1 MNTSITKFLKQHYVD
16 GVFHTHV
23 SLINPKGKFQLNRE
37 SMEKLWDI
45 YTDLVDDDEEI
56 LGIGEKPTHYL
67 PVLCDIDIKIE
78 DDSVDFSEEE
88 HIYTKKN
95 VNDIIEIYQSVLR
108 NIVQDCTDDNLLC
121 VVLEKPIYSINKNDI
136 VYYKNGFHLH
146 FPNCFLRKTDQE
158 LHLIPRV
165 QDCVKEMKIF
175 ENLGFGNDSESLID
189 KSCCKVHWLMYGS
202 RKNENMKPYKATRIV
217 NSEGEDISLEDG
229 FKYYQLFDI
238 KENLID
244 MKGNVKKYLP
254 RILSILP
261 YGRTCQELKSS
272 LPLPQKE
279 KNNKDQLNV
288 KKTQNKN
295 FKNSV
300 AKSLKLSEK
309 LLPMLSQFR
318 VDDYTEWMTI
328 GWVLFSIGEGCLEA
342 LDQWLEFSSRSDK
355 YNEEKC
361 IYEWERMVQKD
372 FTLGTLRYY
381 AEKDNEKLYEEFK
394 TELNQENIR
403 KSLDGSHVD
412 IARLLYTEFC
422 NRFVCASISNKT
434 WYEFKEHHWKEIEE
448 GVYLRKLI
456 SEDIVEKYIDEGCS
470 LFKKVKTQDKEDDN
484 MYQNKIKQVQKVIS
498 NLKNSSYKNHVM
510 REACDIFYNEQ
521 FKNKLDMNPYLIGFK
536 NGVYDLKLNEFRA
549 GRPEDFMSKHMPIN
563 YIVFN
568 REDKKVKNVYEFLE
582 KIFPDRSVRNYFM
595 DQSSDIFVGGNYQ
608 KVACFWTGDGD
619 NGKSVTQT
627 IFEKMLGEY
636 AVKFSTTMFTGKK
649 GQVGTASPE
658 LARAGGGV
666 RWAVAEEPDADEQ
679 LGIGLIK
686 SQTGNDSYFARD
698 LFEKGKSTREITPL
712 YKLIFICNRLPSFK
726 GCTTDPAAWNRIKV
740 IPFESTFVKPNDRS
754 KEPAPDTYEEQ
765 LLKKRFPMD
774 MDFYKKIPDLLEP
787 LAWVLLEHRKQI
799 RDRVEPEK
807 VTIAT
812 KMYKRQN
819 DIYRQFIDE
828 SIIESNTS
836 IISLIEL
843 YNNFKE
849 WYRQGFPNHTIPVK
863 NDIKEYFTK
872 LWDEPG
878 PGIKWSGYRV
888 RTLEDDIIDGNAI
901 VLEEEDF
908 ENYDSGDY

>member
-1 MNTSITKFLKQHYVD
+1 MNTTISKFLKEHYVD

-23 SLINPKGKFQLNRE
+23 SLIKPTGKFQLNRE

-45 YTDLVDDDEEI
+45 YSNFVDNEDEV

-78 DDSVDFSEEE
+78 GENNEYSEKD
-88 HIYTKKN
+88 HIYNEKN
-95 VNDIIEIYQSVLR
+95 VNDIIQIYQSILR

-121 VVLEKPIYSINKNDI
+121 VVLEKPIYSITKNDI

-165 QDCVKEMKIF
+165 QDCAKEMKVF
-175 ENLGFGNDSESLID
+175 ENLGFEDSGSLID

-202 RKNENMKPYKATRIV
+202 VKNENSKPYKVTRMV
-217 NSEGEDISLEDG
+217 NSECKNISLEEG

-244 MKGNVKKYLP
+244 MKGDYKKYLP

-261 YGRTCQELKSS
+261 YGRSCQELKLGLS
-272 LPLPQKE
+272 LLQKE
-279 KNNKDQLNV
+279 KTNKDEFNL
-288 KKTQNKN
+288 KKQNKN
-295 FKNSV
+295 FKTSV
-300 AKSLKLSEK
+300 AKNLKISER
-309 LLPMLSQFR
+309 LLPMLSQYR
-318 VDDYTEWMTI
+318 VDDYNEWMTV
-328 GWVLFSIGEGCLEA
+328 GWILYSVGEGCLEA
-342 LDQWLEFSSRSDK
+342 LDQWLEFSSRSEK

-361 IYEWERMVQKD
+361 IYEWERMVKKD

-381 AEKDNEKLYEEFK
+381 AEKDNEKLYQEFK
-394 TELNQENIR
+394 GEQSQENIR
-403 KSLDGSHVD
+403 SSLEGSHHD
-412 IARLLYTEFC
+412 IAKLLYTEFC
-422 NRFVCASISNKT
+422 NRFVCASIANKT
-434 WYEFKEHHWKEIEE
+434 WYEFKEHHWNEIEE

-456 SEDIVEKYIDEGCS
+456 SEDIVEKYIDEGCK
-470 LFKKVKTQDKEDDN
+470 LFQKVATHDKGEEN
-484 MYQNKIKQVQKVIS
+484 MYQTKIKQVQKLIS
-498 NLKNSSYKNHVM
+498 NLKNSSYKNNIM
-510 REACDIFYNEQ
+510 REACEVFYNEN

-549 GRPEDFMSKHMPIN
+549 GRPEDFISKHMPVN

-568 REDKKVKNVYEFLE
+568 NNDERVKNVHAFLE
-582 KIFPDRSVRNYFM
+582 KIFPDTSVRKYFM
-595 DQSSDIFVGGNYQ
+595 NQSSDVFVGGNYQ

-627 IFEKMLGEY
+627 IFEKMFGEY
-636 AVKFSTTMFTGKK
+636 SVKFSTSLVTGKK
-649 GQVGTASPE
+649 GQMGAASPE

-666 RWAVAEEPDADEQ
+666 RWAVLEEPDGDEQ
-679 LGIGLIK
+679 INIGLLK
-686 SQTGNDSYFARD
+686 SLTGNDSYFARD
-698 LFEKGKSTREITPL
+698 LFEKGKSTREISPL
-712 YKLIFICNRLPSFK
+712 FKLVFICNQLPSFR
-726 GCTTDPAAWNRIKV
+726 GCTTDPAAWNRVKV
-740 IPFESTFVKPNDRS
+740 IPFESTFVRPGDNT
-754 KEPAPDTYEEQ
+754 KEPAPDSYEEQ

-787 LAWVLLEHRKQI
+787 FAWVLLEHRKHI

-828 SIIESNTS
+828 SIIESKS
-836 IISLIEL
+836 SISLIEL

-872 LWDEPG
+872 LWDEPA
-878 PGIKWSGYRV
+878 PGIKWYGYRI
-888 RTLEDDIIDGNAI
+888 RTIEDDINDGNAI
-901 VLEEEDF
+901 ILEDEDF
-908 ENYDSGDY
+908 ENYEEDK